1 MNSPF
6 TNFEGLVVPLDR
18 ANVDTDAII
27 PKQFMKSIKRT
38 GFGDNLFDE
47 WRYHDPGEPGQDCST
62 RPRNPEF
69 VLNQPRY
76 QGAEILVARENF
88 GCGSSREHALWALR
102 DFGFRAVIAPSFA
115 EIFYRNCLKN
125 GLLPVV
131 LKHEVVEEIM
141 EHARTGAYRLKVDL
155 TLQTVESLDGK
166 VFWFIIESE
175 AKHRLTAGLDDI
187 ATTLQSS
194 ERIRVYES
202 WRRAREPW
210 LFSSGQEL
218 DEQVGH

>member
-1 MNSPF
+1 M
-6 TNFEGLVVPLDR
+6 PLDR

-47 WRYHDPGEPGQDCST
+47 WRYLDPGEPGQDCST
-62 RPRNPEF
+62 RPQNPEF

-125 GLLPVV
+125 GMLPII
-131 LKHEVVEEIM
+131 LKHQAVEGM
-141 EHARTGAYRLKVDL
+141 LEHARTEAYRLKIDL
-155 TLQTVESLDGK
+155 TLQTVESVDGK
-166 VFWFIIESE
+166 VFSFIIESE
-175 AKHRLTAGLDDI
+175 AKHRLAAGLDDI

-210 LFSSGQEL
+210 LFSSGQEH